1 MVIVRDASAEDQL
14 VYAWPFPIGPE
25 SIEVTCS
32 ADEVVV
38 MAPAWVVTD
47 RLGPGHHRWR
57 TPDPT
62 RPTNAY
68 FVLTGPVEAPFD
80 MITSFVVPSTQ
91 VPIRIRAQGSLLV
104 RCMDPAML
112 VAQFVGLPFDNIND
126 GVMRSVGLSVEK
138 LLSRVLVRRVL
149 TAGTAVAVTDPGM
162 LPSIIDEATAYNP
175 TAGAVNGVMF
185 VRFNQLVVQADDGGM
200 GGGMWNAQQGW
211 NESGNPGM
219 QPQTQMPDNASF
231 TGAGQP
237 YPTGGFAPQPYATGA
252 FSGDSGS
259 SQPYATGGF
268 AVGSQP
274 PAAPSNVIS
283 AEKGVVASG
292 EIGGNKRSTPAATPA
307 PAAPVPSIEEPL
319 PPPVLAVG
327 AQVLVSSEDGLLHS
341 STIRQH
347 ANGYYEVE
355 VDATGQTIWVPAG
368 QVIPAG

>member
-1 MVIVRDASAEDQL
+1 MVIARDASAEDQL

-25 SIEVTCS
+25 PIEVGCS
-32 ADEVVV
+32 ADEIVV
-38 MAPAWVVTD
+38 MCPAWAVAD
-47 RLGPGHHRWR
+47 RLGPGRHRWR
-57 TPDPT
+57 SPDPSK
-62 RPTNAY
+62 PTNAY

-80 MITSFVVPSTQ
+80 MITSFVIPSTQ
-91 VPIRIRAQGSLLV
+91 QPVRIRAQGSLLV

-112 VAQFVGLPFDNIND
+112 VAQFVGLPFDNVND

-138 LLSRVLVRRVL
+138 LLSRLLVRRVL
-149 TAGTAVAVTDPGM
+149 TSGTPAAVTDPSM

-175 TAGAVNGVMF
+175 TAGAVSGVMF

-200 GGGMWNAQQGW
+200 GGGLWSAQQGW
-211 NESGNPGM
+211 GESGH
-219 QPQTQMPDNASF
+219 QHQMPDNASF

-237 YPTGGFAPQPYATGA
+237 YPTGGFVAQPYATGA
-252 FSGDSGS
+252 FAGDTGNGAQG
-259 SQPYATGGF
+259 QPHPSYPTGGF

-274 PAAPSNVIS
+274 PSAPSNVIS

-292 EIGGNKRSTPAATPA
+292 EIGGNKRAA
-307 PAAPVPSIEEPL
+307 AAPTPDLPPTVEEPL

-355 VDATGQTIWVPAG
+355 IDATGAMIWVPAG
-368 QVIPAG
+368 QVIPAS